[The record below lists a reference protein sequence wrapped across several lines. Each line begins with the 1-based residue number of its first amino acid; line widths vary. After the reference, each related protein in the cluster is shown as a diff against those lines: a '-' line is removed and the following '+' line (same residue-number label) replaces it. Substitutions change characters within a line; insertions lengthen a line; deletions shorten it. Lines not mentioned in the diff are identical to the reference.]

1 MMRNGITLLLVFGL
15 CAGPAWSQAISVPAG
30 TTVYGELDQRVTS
43 KKKQTSVGDIIRAK
57 VWRNVEV
64 DGRKVIEAGAPMIVR
79 VSHVKKAKVAGIKG
93 ALELEAV
100 SVRGVDGKDIL
111 LDGGYDKSGHG
122 RKALSITLGLVVAWP
137 LIFIKG
143 KQAVLETGTVFDA
156 SVQADTQVAAGSRRT
171 IRIGGGDSEGLSV
184 EVLYDDMSPDGEDKV
199 LPVKLRLCGSEVT
212 EAAVVS
218 VNEDEIKAI
227 PVVLAEEPES
237 DEESGCTTV
246 RGSIDLKVLGK
257 LFSKGINRFVIAV
270 GGAQAEV
277 VLDIEL

>member
-143 KQAVLETGTVFDA
+143 KQAVLETGTVFDT

-246 RGSIDLKVLGK
+246 RGSIDLKALGK